1 MFVIIGIVIV
11 FGSIIAGYVLHH
23 GNIHVLYQP
32 TEFIIIGGAALGAM
46 VIMCTPK
53 ALMKIVKNLSKLFG
67 GATGKKEYVELLSLM
82 YMLFSKARKDG
93 LLGVEADIENPEKSA
108 IFKKYPQIMKNHH
121 AIDFICD
128 NFRIY
133 ILGVKPFEFE
143 DMMDKELE
151 AHHEEAGMPAAVIGK
166 VSDSLPGFGIV
177 AAVLGVVITMGKM
190 SESPE
195 VIGASVAA
203 ALVGTFLGILLCYG
217 LAGPIGSNLEYRVKE
232 EAKYL
237 EAIKVAMLAFA
248 REMPPQLAV
257 ESARKVLFSDSK
269 PTFKELETAVRKK
282 AA

>member
-23 GNIHVLYQP
+23 GNLHVLYQP
-32 TEFIIIGGAALGAM
+32 TEFIIIGGAAIGAM

-53 ALMKIVKNLSKLFG
+53 ALLKIVKNLSKLFVG
-67 GATGKKEYVELLSLM
+67 GPGKKEYVELLSLM
-82 YMLFSKARKDG
+82 YLLFSKARKDG

-217 LAGPIGSNLEYRVKE
+217 LAGPIGANLEYRVKE

-237 EAIKVAMLAFA
+237 EAIKVAILAFA

-257 ESARKVLFSDSK
+257 ESARKVLFTDIK
-269 PTFKELETAVRKK
+269 PSFKELETAVRKK

>member
-32 TEFIIIGGAALGAM
+32 TEFIIIGGAAIGAM

-53 ALMKIVKNLSKLFG
+53 ALMKILKNLSKLFG
-67 GATGKKEYVELLSLM
+67 GAPGKKEYVELLSLM
-82 YMLFSKARKDG
+82 YLLFSKARKDG

-143 DMMDKELE
+143 EMMDKELE

-217 LAGPIGSNLEYRVKE
+217 LAGPIGTNLEARVKE

-237 EAIKVAMLAFA
+237 EAIKVAILAFA

-257 ESARKVLFSDSK
+257 ESARKVLFSDVK
-269 PTFKELETAVRKK
+269 PSFKELETAVRKK